1 MFKNLLPLVF
11 TIFLLVSCSVEQ
23 VNLSPLSQGIVSKG
37 EAKTS
42 PDTIVMSASVNVSQV
57 KYASELSTAADKL
70 PRFSDAAINKHID
83 LIKFNVSEY
92 LYALREHNENRKVR
106 TLDGLQKSYKKLQG
120 LRKNLSLEE
129 DEALNFYLVKI
140 KTNITMLESIKTSS
154 DNF

>member
-1 MFKNLLPLVF
+1 MFKNFVSVVII
-11 TIFLLVSCSVEQ
+11 IFSLASCSVEQ
-23 VNLSPLSQGIVSKG
+23 VNLSPLSQGITSKG
-37 EAKTS
+37 EMAISSNAT
-42 PDTIVMSASVNVSQV
+42 VVNASANISQV

-70 PRFSDAAINKHID
+70 PRFSDTAINKHID

-92 LYALREHNENRKVR
+92 LYALREHNENRKIR
-106 TLDGLQKSYKKLQG
+106 TLEALQKSYKKLQG

-140 KTNITMLESIKTSS
+140 KTNITLLESIKTSS